1 MKNHLKLLSWLV
13 LYIIIWYIVIRVTFS
28 IQAKN
33 KIIDF
38 YEQKYNDP
46 QLTETIKRLVMSNQ
60 FQIAEWDLPCK
71 DSNYYYR
78 ICFGEVEKVSIDS
91 L

>member
-1 MKNHLKLLSWLV
+1 MKNHLKHLSWVV
-13 LYIIIWYIVIRVTFS
+13 LFALIAYIAIRVITS
-28 IQAKN
+28 IHAKN
-33 KIIDF
+33 EIIDF
-38 YEQKYNDP
+38 YEQKYKDP

-60 FQIAEWDLPCK
+60 FQIAAWDLPCK

-78 ICFGEVEKVSIDS
+78 ISFGEVEKVSIDS